1 MYSLPISALRPW
13 GILAVAAVVGLV
25 SHDAP
30 GARGANVLL
39 NPGFETDAVMG
50 QEPVPIVSD
59 WQTFNNGD
67 KNTASA
73 PNDPVR
79 TGVGSLQ
86 LVGLGGF
93 GVPLA
98 LQSFDAAEGQ
108 TWDLQAYI
116 RVEEAFTAGTRA
128 LIKIVFRDLDAGD
141 AGMDLQPAAVNIGVP
156 DPDAMFP
163 GVIPNPQVTSATA
176 VGQWHL
182 SRTQGVAPAG
192 TDQVSFFALL
202 VDETPATVYFD
213 DFQAEL
219 VDDEPVPGDFDND
232 GDVDKDDLTVWRGA
246 FAQTDAGDADGDND
260 SDGAD
265 FLLWQRNLNP
275 PAATP
280 AIAAVPEPGAA
291 ALVLVGLGWA
301 AAFRRRR
308 LACSCFQTVP

>member
-1 MYSLPISALRPW
+1 MHIKLRLNRGLAPLVVLVA
-13 GILAVAAVVGLV
+13 GLAVGQAEVCAT
-25 SHDAP
+25 
-30 GARGANVLL
+30 NVLL
-39 NPGFETDAVMG
+39 NPGFETDAVMD
-50 QEPVPIVSD
+50 QEPLPIVSD

-73 PNDPVR
+73 PTAPVR

-86 LVGLGGF
+86 LVGFGGF

-98 LQSFDAAEGQ
+98 LQSFEAAEGQ

-128 LIKIVFRDLDAGD
+128 LIKIVFRDLD

-182 SRTQGVAPAG
+182 SRAQGVAPAG
-192 TDQVSFFALL
+192 TDQVTFFALL

-219 VDDEPVPGDFDND
+219 VEDEPVPGDFDND
-232 GDVDKDDLTVWRGA
+232 QDVDGQDLAAWRTAFGA
-246 FAQTDAGDADGDND
+246 GPGADADGDGD
-260 SDGAD
+260 SDGVD
-265 FLLWQRNLNP
+265 FLVWQQNVSSP
-275 PAATP
+275 GVAA
-280 AIAAVPEPGAA
+280 IPEPTA
-291 ALVLVGLGWA
+291 ALLAAYGLAWMG
-301 AAFRRRR
+301 R
-308 LACSCFQTVP
+308 LAVQRVA